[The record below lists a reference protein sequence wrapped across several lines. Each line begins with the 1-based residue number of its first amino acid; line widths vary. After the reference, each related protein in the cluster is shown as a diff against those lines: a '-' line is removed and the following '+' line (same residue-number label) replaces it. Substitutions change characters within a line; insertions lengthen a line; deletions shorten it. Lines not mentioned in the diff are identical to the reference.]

1 MDTALLLPLLAA
13 LLIGLALGAL
23 IGLLW
28 ARGRGDRDSAAVAAL
43 EARAADQ
50 AVIREGLDR
59 LQHQLGDLD
68 RGRASWQARFDQ
80 QVSEM
85 RHSTDTLRRE
95 TASLST
101 ALRKPQVR
109 GRWGEMHLR
118 RAVELAGLVERCDF
132 TEQERLDDGA
142 LRPDLVVRL
151 TGGRCVVVDS
161 KVPLDAFLDAT
172 EAEDDDERAAHLARH
187 ARQVRTHA
195 EQLAA
200 KSYWRSLDSTPEFVV
215 MFLPAEAFLAAALD
229 TQTDLLDHAAQR
241 RVVLATPTT
250 LIALLRTVAQG
261 WSHEALAEQ
270 AQEVQRL
277 GRELHERL
285 ATMGAH
291 VDRVGRSLAGA
302 VTAYNAAVGSLEAR
316 VLVTARRFGELG
328 GVDDDLPAPRTVE
341 EAPRSP
347 AAPELTLFGQPG
359 GPELPER
366 PETGES
372 PARRARGA

>member
-1 MDTALLLPLLAA
+1 MDTTTLVPLLVTLLL
-13 LLIGLALGAL
+13 GVALGAL
-23 IGLLW
+23 VGVLW
-28 ARGRGDRDSAAVAAL
+28 ARGRRPDDAVAAL
-43 EARAADQ
+43 EAGVADRA
-50 AVIREGLDR
+50 VVREGLDR
-59 LQHQLGDLD
+59 LEDRLRDLD
-68 RGRASWQARFDQ
+68 RHRVAWQSRFDE
-80 QVSEM
+80 QVEEM
-85 RHSTDTLRRE
+85 RRGTDVLRRE
-95 TASLST
+95 TSSLAT

-132 TEQERLDDGA
+132 TEQQRLDDGA
-142 LRPDLVVRL
+142 LRPDLVVHL

-161 KVPLDAFLDAT
+161 KVPLEAFLDAT

-200 KSYWRSLDSTPEFVV
+200 KSYWRSLDTTPEFVV

-229 TQTDLLDHAAQR
+229 SQADLLDHAAQR

-285 ATMGAH
+285 ATMGSH
-291 VDRVGRSLAGA
+291 VDKVGRSLAAA
-302 VTAYNAAVGSLEAR
+302 VAAYNSAVGSLESR
-316 VLVTARRFGELG
+316 VLVTARKFGELG
-328 GVDDDLPAPRTVE
+328 GVDDDLATPRAVE
-341 EAPRSP
+341 EAPRSL
-347 AAPELTLFGQPG
+347 AAPELTLFGEPG
-359 GPELPER
+359 GSDLPEPR
-366 PETGES
+366 DDAA